1 MFDSMSNY
9 LFCQECVVKAL
20 RVSKQRLAH
29 QRSVRRNTFQHPIK
43 RMVKSEVETKGL
55 KSFVVMPDGLTTP
68 LNVWWQT
75 LPLDHEIDV
84 RFPYER
90 HGLSGHIS
98 NNAKM
103 QAKADFLMFVDDNCQ
118 PNGRRMDSR
127 NPTHYFLPNYTTIS
141 TPKKNDPN
149 RESKLKKS
157 LVAEFNRI
165 QAELNRD
172 TISDFTANA
181 WLKSDRAKYAIYPH
195 QVDYCDFCAIRKKDI
210 QTKQQVINRIRQSGN
225 ATDELRQAE
234 AEKSEIEK
242 ELEEHKDAAQKS
254 LSFYRNMKEKCK
266 KLWTQIEELQEKS
279 RTPDEEQDLQRQ
291 KHAFTLVLSADHQ
304 MSKVLPYWGE
314 SPQPAL
320 QK

>member
-1 MFDSMSNY
+1 
-9 LFCQECVVKAL
+9 
-20 RVSKQRLAH
+20 
-29 QRSVRRNTFQHPIK
+29 
-43 RMVKSEVETKGL
+43 MVKSEVETKGL

-103 QAKADFLMFVDDNCQ
+103 QAKVDFLMFVDDNCQ

-127 NPTHYFLPNYTTIS
+127 NPTHYFLPKYITIS

-149 RESKLKKS
+149 HESKLKKS
-157 LVAEFNRI
+157 LVTEFNRI
-165 QAELNRD
+165 QTELNRD
-172 TISDFTANA
+172 TISDFTANT

-210 QTKQQVINRIRQSGN
+210 QAKQQVINHIRQSGN
-225 ATDELRQAE
+225 ATDELQQAE

-266 KLWTQIEELQEKS
+266 KQWTQIEELQEKS

-291 KHAFTLVLSADHQ
+291 KHAFTLVLSADYQ
-304 MSKVLPYWGE
+304 MSKLLPYWGE